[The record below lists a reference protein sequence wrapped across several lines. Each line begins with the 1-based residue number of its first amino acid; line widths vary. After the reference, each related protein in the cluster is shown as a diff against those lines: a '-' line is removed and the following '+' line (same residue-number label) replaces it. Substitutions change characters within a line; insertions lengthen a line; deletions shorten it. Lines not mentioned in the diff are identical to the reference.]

1 MPAPERTELVEAVTA
16 GAPAARVCGR
26 DPAPGWGSHAEVM
39 RLQRAAGNRA
49 VAREGRRRL
58 QRSGD
63 DPVGYPAPAPPY
75 SPPSPPVPVRP
86 RVPAPAPAPDPA
98 PAPAPACP
106 TPFTKASSFQ
116 TLISLVSAAEA
127 RLTANGITTPK
138 EQIHALRGIYYG
150 TTWSMDYAKAQGG
163 KGEKSAT
170 RNEGFQRFTRPSE
183 EPALTV
189 PVDVRPMLD
198 CGLFEA
204 LRDSPEVTDP
214 GGRHVDVGHLVIGLD
229 ARFDPA
235 FKNEAI
241 FKASVGPIT
250 KDVPM
255 GGTGLECVTWLGDLG
270 GGAASLA
277 IKRVGAP
284 ATSASTVFAG
294 SDYGG
299 SINLEG
305 DVAAFVV
312 AGGGAALVA
321 PTFAPGTRLSDALT
335 AYLSPSAPSAA
346 WNTRVSSFLT
356 MYNGTLDASGAAHQP
371 LRARVDVPAQDPDLR
386 VQLPRFTRQGRARH
400 LRSREDRR
408 HAHHGRVARGRGG
421 LCRRARRER
430 RLGREAR
437 GHEVP
442 VALRARRA
450 GLPPAGRH
458 GQARRRA
465 RALSGPPP
473 ACHDRGP
480 RTCGAHAASRCG

>member
-1 MPAPERTELVEAVTA
+1 MPAPERTELAEAVSA

-26 DPAPGWGSHAEVM
+26 DPAPGWGSRAEVM

-58 QRSGD
+58 QRSGG

-98 PAPAPACP
+98 PAPTCP
-106 TPFTKASSFQ
+106 TPFAKASSFQ
-116 TLISLVSAAEA
+116 SLISLVSAAEA

-204 LRDSPEVTDP
+204 LRDSPEVTDQS
-214 GGRHVDVGHLVIGLD
+214 GRHVDVGHLVIGLD

-235 FKNEAI
+235 FKDEAV

-284 ATSASTVFAG
+284 ATSASAVFAG

-321 PTFAPGTRLSDALT
+321 PTFAPGTRMSDALA
-335 AYLSPSAPSAA
+335 AYLSPNAPSPSRRHPCRPRAPAVLPARDAWRTGSASCAA
-346 WNTRVSSFLT
+346 P
-356 MYNGTLDASGAAHQP
+356 ASH
-371 LRARVDVPAQDPDLR
+371 
-386 VQLPRFTRQGRARH
+386 
-400 LRSREDRR
+400 DRR
-408 HAHHGRVARGRGG
+408 SCAARTGSSRRSIARG
-421 LCRRARRER
+421 LVAT
-430 RLGREAR
+430 
-437 GHEVP
+437 P
-442 VALRARRA
+442 VWRPKWKVIATTSSASA
-450 GLPPAGRH
+450 K
-458 GQARRRA
+458 
-465 RALSGPPP
+465 ALSGSP
-473 ACHDRGP
+473 ATRLRSKVRLSP
-480 RTCGAHAASRCG
+480 RSGWITGVPASSAVSASVTAGSSS

>member
-1 MPAPERTELVEAVTA
+1 M
-16 GAPAARVCGR
+16 
-26 DPAPGWGSHAEVM
+26 
-39 RLQRAAGNRA
+39 
-49 VAREGRRRL
+49 
-58 QRSGD
+58 
-63 DPVGYPAPAPPY
+63 
-75 SPPSPPVPVRP
+75 
-86 RVPAPAPAPDPA
+86 
-98 PAPAPACP
+98 
-106 TPFTKASSFQ
+106 
-116 TLISLVSAAEA
+116 SAAEA

-204 LRDSPEVTDP
+204 LRDSPEVTDQS
-214 GGRHVDVGHLVIGLD
+214 GRHVDVGHLVIGLD

-235 FKNEAI
+235 FKDEAV

-284 ATSASTVFAG
+284 ATSASAVFAG

-321 PTFAPGTRLSDALT
+321 PTFAPGTRMSDALT
-335 AYLSPSAPSAA
+335 AYLSPE
-346 WNTRVSSFLT
+346 
-356 MYNGTLDASGAAHQP
+356 
-371 LRARVDVPAQDPDLR
+371 RAERSLEHPG
-386 VQLPRFTRQGRARH
+386 VQLPDDVQRH
-400 LRSREDRR
+400 
-408 HAHHGRVARGRGG
+408 
-421 LCRRARRER
+421 ARRER
-430 RLGREAR
+430 RA
-437 GHEVP
+437 HQ
-442 VALRARRA
+442 
-450 GLPPAGRH
+450 PPALVSTFQPKIQTFACNYLASRVKDGHVSFEAAKTAGTHITGASREVAEAFVDALAASA
-458 GQARRRA
+458 GSGAKLEATKFPSPSAPGEQACPLQVAWASWAACSGSERA
-465 RALSGPPP
+465 PP
-473 ACHDRGP
+473 ACRDRGP
-480 RTCGAHAASRCG
+480 RTSGAHAASHCG

>member
-356 MYNGTLDASGAAHQP
+356 MYNGTLDASGAVTNRSALVSTFQP
-371 LRARVDVPAQDPDLR
+371 KIQTFACNYLASRVKDGHVTYEAAK
-386 VQLPRFTRQGRARH
+386 TAGTHITGA
-400 LRSREDRR
+400 SRE
-408 HAHHGRVARGRGG
+408 VA
-421 LCRRARRER
+421 
-430 RLGREAR
+430 EAF
-437 GHEVP
+437 VD
-442 VALRARRA
+442 AL
-450 GLPPAGRH
+450 
-458 GQARRRA
+458 
-465 RALSGPPP
+465 
-473 ACHDRGP
+473 
-480 RTCGAHAASRCG
+480 AASAGSGAKLEATKFPSPSAPGEQACPLQVAMGKLGGVLGL

>member
-1 MPAPERTELVEAVTA
+1 MFGRRHACAGTYGARRGRHSGRAGGSRLRQGPSAWLGLARRGHETPACRRQSCRRAGGAAPSAAQRRRSGRVSGA
-16 GAPAARVCGR
+16 GAAVLTAV
-26 DPAPGWGSHAEVM
+26 
-39 RLQRAAGNRA
+39 AAGARA
-49 VAREGRRRL
+49 SARAGARA
-58 QRSGD
+58 G
-63 DPVGYPAPAPPY
+63 A
-75 SPPSPPVPVRP
+75 RP
-86 RVPAPAPAPDPA
+86 RARA
-98 PAPAPACP
+98 APACP

-270 GGAASLA
+270 GGA
-277 IKRVGAP
+277 GAWPSSAWARRRP
-284 ATSASTVFAG
+284 ARARCSRARTTAARSTSRATWPRSWWPA
-294 SDYGG
+294 
-299 SINLEG
+299 
-305 DVAAFVV
+305 
-312 AGGGAALVA
+312 AAL
-321 PTFAPGTRLSDALT
+321 RWS
-335 AYLSPSAPSAA
+335 
-346 WNTRVSSFLT
+346 R
-356 MYNGTLDASGAAHQP
+356 
-371 LRARVDVPAQDPDLR
+371 R
-386 VQLPRFTRQGRARH
+386 
-400 LRSREDRR
+400 RSR
-408 HAHHGRVARGRGG
+408 RGRD
-421 LCRRARRER
+421 CPTHSPRTSRRARRAQP
-430 RLGREAR
+430 GTP
-437 GHEVP
+437 GS
-442 VALRARRA
+442 
-450 GLPPAGRH
+450 PA
-458 GQARRRA
+458 
-465 RALSGPPP
+465 S
-473 ACHDRGP
+473 
-480 RTCGAHAASRCG
+480 